1 MEFIY
6 SNYTSSVET
15 LTNQFYSDLT
25 GSLGWS
31 ANSGIIS
38 RLDLLPQSG
47 SLSVLEVN
55 TLTALWGHNRNRFD
69 FTKFT
74 NYLTSNNYN
83 NLEFHEE
90 KNDAGDSYPIYEHL
104 SSSLSTL
111 NISSSLHLYGKGVN
125 PTVNIETEKNTTYK
139 LYNAFPANSSSLHHV
154 TTDKQIMR
162 NTLTGSYFIE
172 STPQLNDV
180 RWATSSDFPDL
191 VIKKGCQDSSNGI
204 FFFDFSEL
212 TNHDS
217 EVWNVWTGSYQAF
230 AERYIDSDS
239 YNGFSV
245 VMGSHAIVG
254 NDSVMTIN
262 NYPNNN
268 YNVQSKPIKGNS
280 NPFLDFN
287 LDDGEVDDFGN
298 VSQSWSLPSV
308 ESIIETKLNSDCNI
322 EMSDGTTKKI
332 SNLSIGDSVKCYTT
346 SDSIKYMESF
356 YSDNFNHYHLTSSVS
371 QNTSGISNSTS
382 LSTESKTV
390 HKLVPI
396 VNNDLVTI
404 DSKVKIAKYGSIFAK
419 PNGESNY
426 RMVAVHE
433 LIQDSFVLLNN
444 SGNDSSNIT
453 TDMVDSNSNTF
464 NSIKIIFDGD
474 TNHYQK
480 RFFNINGYLV
490 LEC

>member
-25 GSLGWS
+25 GSLGWG
-31 ANSGIIS
+31 ANSGMFS
-38 RLDLLPQSG
+38 RLDLVPQSG
-47 SLSVLEVN
+47 SLSVLEAN
-55 TLTALWGHNRNRFD
+55 TLIALWGHTRNRLD
-69 FTKFT
+69 FTNFKS
-74 NYLTSNNYN
+74 YLNSNNYN
-83 NLEFHEE
+83 KLEFHEE
-90 KNDAGDSYPIYEHL
+90 KNIGNLYTIYEHL
-104 SSSLSTL
+104 SSSLATS
-111 NISSSLHLYGKGVN
+111 NISSSLYLYGKGVN
-125 PTVNIETEKNTTYK
+125 PTVNIETDTNTTYK
-139 LYNAFPANSSSLHHV
+139 LYNIFPANSSSLHHV
-154 TTDKQIMR
+154 TKDKQIMR
-162 NTLTGSYFIE
+162 NTLTGSYFAE
-172 STPQLNDV
+172 STSQLDDV
-180 RWATSSDFPDL
+180 KWTTSSAFPDL
-191 VIKKGCQDSSNGI
+191 VVKKGFTDNGNGI

-212 TNHDS
+212 TNYNS

-239 YNGFSV
+239 FNGFSV

-254 NDSVMTIN
+254 NDSVITAN

-268 YNVQSKPIKGNS
+268 YNVQLKPIKGNS

-287 LDDGEVDDFGN
+287 LNDGVVDDFGN
-298 VSQSWSLPSV
+298 VSQSWSLPNV
-308 ESIIETKLNSDCNI
+308 ESIIETKLYSDCDI
-322 EMSDGTTKKI
+322 EMSDGSTKKI
-332 SNLSIGDSVKCYTT
+332 SNLSIGDSVKCYAT
-346 SDSIKYMESF
+346 SDSVKYMESF
-356 YSDNFNHYHLTSSVS
+356 YSDYFNVLHLTSSVG

-382 LSTESKTV
+382 LSTESKTI

-404 DSKVKIAKYGSIFAK
+404 DSKVKIGKYGSIFAK

-444 SGNDSSNIT
+444 SGNDTSNIT
-453 TDMVDSNSNTF
+453 TAMVDSNSNTF

-480 RFFNINGYLV
+480 RFLNINGYLV
-490 LEC
+490 LEA